1 MMIYNNKKKK
11 PWLNDFS
18 FFDNDQWTDQIV
30 VGRKPLNTLGIPLT
44 FIMVVS
50 LSSNSPLSYGPYQEA
65 EEPAAQ

>member
-1 MMIYNNKKKK
+1 MIYNNKEKK

-18 FFDNDQWTDQIV
+18 LFDNDKWTDQIV
-30 VGRKPLNTLGIPLT
+30 VGRKPWNTSGIPLT

>member
-1 MMIYNNKKKK
+1 MIFLSLTMINEQTKLWSKENHEI
-11 PWLNDFS
+11 S
-18 FFDNDQWTDQIV
+18 
-30 VGRKPLNTLGIPLT
+30 GGIPLT